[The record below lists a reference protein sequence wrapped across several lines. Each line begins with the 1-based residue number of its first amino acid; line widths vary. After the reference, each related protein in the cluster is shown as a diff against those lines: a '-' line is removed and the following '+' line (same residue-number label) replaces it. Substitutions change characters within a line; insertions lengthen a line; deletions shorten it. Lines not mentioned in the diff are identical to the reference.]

1 MGDGVGRRADSWAA
15 VDGLADVYVRMYY
28 PLMTGPPGTRDRLM
42 QATREAIRDIG
53 MQATTAREI
62 VGRASAN
69 LASIPYHFGT
79 KDALVA
85 EALIAEAQDLVS
97 PVLTLLAGDRP
108 AAEQATDA
116 VVMLNEL
123 FEASRPQ
130 VPVYLAALAA
140 APHTPDVRS
149 GLGGLWAELRVRL
162 ADDIARQV
170 DESRLP
176 EWVSPSAMAEVILSL
191 VNGVIVASVID
202 PDGPDHRE
210 VAAQFLAL
218 LLAVGV
224 PGGGDGRGAG
234 PGHAAR
240 LGSADATEDR

>member
-1 MGDGVGRRADSWAA
+1 MYVCMMAPMAD
-15 VDGLADVYVRMYY
+15 
-28 PLMTGPPGTRDRLM
+28 PPGTRDQLIR
-42 QATREAIRDIG
+42 ATREAIRDVG
-53 MQATTAREI
+53 MPATTAREI

-85 EALIAEAQDLVS
+85 EALVAEAHELVA
-97 PVLTLLAGDRP
+97 PVLTLLESDRP
-108 AAEQATDA
+108 AAERATEA
-116 VVMLNEL
+116 VAMLSEL

-140 APHTPDVRS
+140 APHAPGVRS
-149 GLGGLWAELRVRL
+149 GLGSLWADLRARL

-170 DESRLP
+170 DERRLP
-176 EWVSPSAMAEVILSL
+176 EWVSPSAMAAAILSL

-202 PDGPDHRE
+202 PDGPHHRE

-218 LLAVGV
+218 LLAAGV
-224 PGGGDGRGAG
+224 PGPDGGSGVGTVHAAG
-234 PGHAAR
+234 PA
-240 LGSADATEDR
+240 LPDGSAER

>member
-1 MGDGVGRRADSWAA
+1 MYDAAMSDG
-15 VDGLADVYVRMYY
+15 
-28 PLMTGPPGTRDRLM
+28 PGTRAQLVR
-42 QATREAIRDIG
+42 ATREAIRDVG
-53 MQATTAREI
+53 LPATTAREI

-85 EALIAEAQDLVS
+85 EALVAEAHELIA
-97 PVLTLLAGDRP
+97 PVLTLLASDRP
-108 AAEQATDA
+108 AAERATEA
-116 VVMLNEL
+116 VAMLNEL

-140 APHTPDVRS
+140 APHTPGVRS
-149 GLGGLWAELRVRL
+149 GLGTLWVDLRARL

-170 DESRLP
+170 DEGRLP
-176 EWVSPSAMAEVILSL
+176 AWVSPSPMAAAVLSV

-202 PDGPDHRE
+202 PDGPGHRE

-218 LLAVGV
+218 LLAATLPG
-224 PGGGDGRGAG
+224 PGGDPAVGTAPAAADLPAGGAE
-234 PGHAAR
+234 R
-240 LGSADATEDR
+240 

>member
-1 MGDGVGRRADSWAA
+1 MIST
-15 VDGLADVYVRMYY
+15 
-28 PLMTGPPGTRDRLM
+28 MTGRPGTRDQLI
-42 QATREAIRDIG
+42 QATREAIRDVG
-53 MQATTAREI
+53 LPAATAREI

-85 EALIAEAQDLVS
+85 EALIVEACELVD

-108 AAEQATDA
+108 AAERASDA
-116 VVMLNEL
+116 VTMLNEL
-123 FEASRPQ
+123 FEARRSQ

-149 GLGGLWAELRVRL
+149 GLGSLWADLRARL
-162 ADDIARQV
+162 AEDIARQL
-170 DESRLP
+170 EEGTLP
-176 EWVSPSAMAEVILSL
+176 HWVSPPAMAAAILSL
-191 VNGVIVASVID
+191 VNGVIVASMID

-218 LLAVGV
+218 LLAAGV
-224 PGGGDGRGAG
+224 PGPGGGSGADGS
-234 PGHAAR
+234 AAR
-240 LGSADATEDR
+240 